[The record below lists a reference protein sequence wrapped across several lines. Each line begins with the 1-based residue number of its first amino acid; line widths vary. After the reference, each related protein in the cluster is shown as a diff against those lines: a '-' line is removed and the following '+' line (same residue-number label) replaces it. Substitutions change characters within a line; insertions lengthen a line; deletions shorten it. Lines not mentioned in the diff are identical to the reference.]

1 MWRAHP
7 VNGVGVGN
15 FQTSSVH
22 YLLKPGAIKRGDLIV
37 TQPKV
42 AHNTYLQVLAEM
54 GVVGLVLFLTILLFA
69 LWCAFRAARL
79 FARKRDLRMELLA
92 RGVLISLIGLL
103 VSYFFISEMYNK
115 QFWLL
120 LGLGPAIWAIARQE
134 RVIVEDPHAVRVRPG
149 EWSASPS

>member
-7 VNGVGVGN
+7 LTGVGVGN

-54 GVVGLVLFLTILLFA
+54 GVVGFVLFITIVLFSLRCA
-69 LWCAFRAARL
+69 LRAARI
-79 FARKRDLRMELLA
+79 FSRKRDLRMELLA
-92 RGVLISLIGLL
+92 RGTLISL
-103 VSYFFISEMYNK
+103 
-115 QFWLL
+115 
-120 LGLGPAIWAIARQE
+120 
-134 RVIVEDPHAVRVRPG
+134 
-149 EWSASPS
+149 